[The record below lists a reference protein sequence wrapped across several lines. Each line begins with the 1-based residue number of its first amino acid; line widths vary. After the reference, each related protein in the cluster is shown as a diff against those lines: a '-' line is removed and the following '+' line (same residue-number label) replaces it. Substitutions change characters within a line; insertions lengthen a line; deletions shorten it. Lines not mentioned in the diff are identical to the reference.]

1 MFEVSVE
8 QTFAAAHALRN
19 YHGKCENLHGHNYRV
34 QVTFRGAELDGAGML
49 VDFVEIKRHMRE
61 VTERLDHINLN
72 ETAPFDVINPSA
84 ENIARYVFEQ
94 MRAGMPVERGTLLR
108 EVKVWETDIQYA
120 AYRSPEA

>member
-34 QVTFRGAELDGAGML
+34 QATFRGAELDGAGML
-49 VDFVEIKRHMRE
+49 VDFVEVKRHMRA

-94 MRAGMPVERGTLLR
+94 MRAGMAAERGKLLR

-120 AYRSPEA
+120 AYRPHEG